1 MKGDPIEFDDNLHA
15 FHAVKDLALR
25 KPGTYIDGIPAR
37 AMTQVSVSKDA
48 HHVMVSWS
56 LPPAV
61 PAKLPDTSRSRMT
74 VHRAHQILFW
84 FCAL

>member
-1 MKGDPIEFDDNLHA
+1 MCCRPVKGDPIEFDDNLHA

-48 HHVMVSWS
+48 HHVMVSRPLRCS
-56 LPPAV
+56 HSQAPRVYNVQGDCKCPLNHA
-61 PAKLPDTSRSRMT
+61 
-74 VHRAHQILFW
+74 
-84 FCAL
+84 CG

>member
-48 HHVMVSWS
+48 HHVMVSWP

-61 PAKLPDTSRSRMT
+61 AAKLPDTIRSRLT
-74 VHRAHQILFW
+74 VQSAHQVTV